1 MTQLADARVC
11 LCVRDSCHVCVGRTE
26 RGRVRE
32 SSSVCDR
39 LLCCAAQGLT
49 IDDKSAAKLKAT
61 ADELVEEKQ
70 LALECIGEAH

>member
-1 MTQLADARVC
+1 M
-11 LCVRDSCHVCVGRTE
+11 
-26 RGRVRE
+26 RE